1 MKFDQFIS
9 YYKRKNFIKK
19 IATWKL
25 VPGPFTFAKNEAQT
39 LLENEIFEASY
50 LYSKAIEICRNQH
63 ADFFKFLFNRGFFES

>member
-25 VPGPFTFAKNEAQT
+25 VPGPFMFAKNEAQT

-50 LYSKAIEICRNQH
+50 LH
-63 ADFFKFLFNRGFFES
+63 